1 MKVILR
7 QDIHNLGRVGD
18 VKEVR
23 DGYGRNYLLPR
34 QLVELATPGSLKNW
48 QLGAARRTQRL
59 DKETSAAK
67 NIAEKMTG
75 MTLSFTRDVAEGGQ
89 MFGSVSKADIV
100 KSLKA
105 AGHEIEKDC
114 VLLDSPVKVVGD
126 TEVAIRLK
134 PGVEAKIKVRV
145 APKAA

>member
-7 QDIHNLGRVGD
+7 QDIHNLGRAGD

-34 QLVELATPGSLKNW
+34 QLVELATPGALKNW
-48 QLGAARRTQRL
+48 QLGADRRTQRVA
-59 DKETSAAK
+59 KETAAAK
-67 NIAEKMTG
+67 NIADKMTG

-89 MFGSVSKADIV
+89 MFGSVSKADIA

-114 VLLDSPVKVVGD
+114 IELPAPVKVVGD
-126 TEVAIRLK
+126 TEVVIKLK

>member
-7 QDIHNLGRVGD
+7 QDIHNLGRAGD

-34 QLVELATPGSLKNW
+34 QLVELATPGALKNW
-48 QLGAARRTQRL
+48 QLGAERRTQRVA
-59 DKETSAAK
+59 KETAAAK
-67 NIAEKMTG
+67 NIADKMTG

-105 AGHEIEKDC
+105 AGHEIEKDSIE
-114 VLLDSPVKVVGD
+114 LPSPVKAVGD
-126 TEVAIRLK
+126 TEVVIKLK